1 MAGLMDMRELG
12 MLRNATQRMWS
23 GGGIDMDEWRRRRK
37 IPVIEA
43 TIDMDEWR
51 RRKAAAIKRHHA
63 YQALKRG
70 ASGGPFA
77 VGTTPLTEE
86 ERLALWM
93 QAQRNAEVE
102 NPQQFFPEYTG
113 EADPGLENVHPEL
126 LLGGV
131 GTLTARGA
139 MKAAP
144 ALWRLGRRA
153 IKHTDPVTGSRVVRP
168 GIQRTLAGIRKS
180 IVRPSHAGG
189 TRGPITRGVNAS
201 GKPTISRGPTSTPY
215 GPRMGPLGY
224 AIGGAGLGYATNKE
238 EVDNMVS
245 GLFSGTPEEQV
256 TTPEETVAP
265 TSESVTYPE
274 VEHGEVT
281 PLPGGHY
288 TGVPMHDDP
297 SSLKTIIDSP
307 KREEEPL
314 PAPQNPQNNPDETP
328 KNTPNLWKTWGS
340 LADDPKKRRDAYLGS
355 LKNIYMKKMLL
366 DSIAKLTGGKSQ
378 GDAWAQM
385 AIAELDAMERFDSE
399 ERIHQQWKALFFRED
414 GTYDPPKDRKEAM
427 ERGHQLGYDADQ
439 LKDIMTVF
447 PKETDKRT
455 NIEKYEEYISSLP
468 EGSAK
473 RIALEKKYLGM
484 HEDEKD
490 DRTSY
495 EKFIERMVDGGLI
508 SRGEG
513 DKALIRKTKG
523 TDSGLTAAQDNFKW
537 YQGILERGDKEEIAV
552 ANKFLRIHGEKAAD
566 LQDFLRLYT
575 SQTFQDS
582 DSFSPGEKAKLEE
595 LIKKAIGLGIGNY
608 KSREEAKSAIIA
620 ENPKPDNISNEEYE
634 RKIEEKVKEVY
645 GE

>member
-12 MLRNATQRMWS
+12 MLRNATQRMER
-23 GGGIDMDEWRRRRK
+23 GGGIDMDEWRRR
-37 IPVIEA
+37 
-43 TIDMDEWR
+43 
-51 RRKAAAIKRHHA
+51 KAAEEQSVAEQAIAAARAHPA
-63 YQALKRG
+63 YQALKSG

-77 VGTTPLTEE
+77 
-86 ERLALWM
+86 
-93 QAQRNAEVE
+93 
-102 NPQQFFPEYTG
+102 
-113 EADPGLENVHPEL
+113 
-126 LLGGV
+126 
-131 GTLTARGA
+131 
-139 MKAAP
+139 
-144 ALWRLGRRA
+144 
-153 IKHTDPVTGSRVVRP
+153 
-168 GIQRTLAGIRKS
+168 AGS
-180 IVRPSHAGG
+180 IVRSLPFFRAGPAAVDMAKAAG
-189 TRGPITRGVNAS
+189 RGASTAGKYLRSKLWSPGYPGAGRKGEMVFGRDSS
-201 GKPTISRGPTSTPY
+201 GKLVPRIASKAGEWKHSGRPTKWGATVGEAATLGAAGAAYLASRDD
-215 GPRMGPLGY
+215 
-224 AIGGAGLGYATNKE
+224 E
-238 EVDNMVS
+238 
-245 GLFSGTPEEQV
+245 PEL
-256 TTPEETVAP
+256 EETVAP
-265 TSESVTYPE
+265 TAESVTYPE
-274 VEHGEVT
+274 VEYGEVT
-281 PLPGGHY
+281 PFPGGHY
-288 TGVPMHDDP
+288 TGVPMHDNP

-307 KREEEPL
+307 QRGRKPL
-314 PAPQNPQNNPDETP
+314 PIQKIPQNNPVETP
-328 KNTPNLWKTWGS
+328 ENTPNLWKTWGS

-355 LKNIYMKKMLL
+355 IKNIYMKKMLL

-378 GDAWAQM
+378 GDTWAQM
-385 AIAELDAMERFDSE
+385 AIAELDAIEKFDSE

-414 GTYDPPKDRKEAM
+414 GTYDPPKNRKEAM

>member
-1 MAGLMDMRELG
+1 MA
-12 MLRNATQRMWS
+12 
-23 GGGIDMDEWRRRRK
+23 
-37 IPVIEA
+37 
-43 TIDMDEWR
+43 
-51 RRKAAAIKRHHA
+51 HA
-63 YQALKRG
+63 WWH
-70 ASGGPFA
+70 P

-189 TRGPITRGVNAS
+189 TRGPIIRGVNKGPGTGRW
-201 GKPTISRGPTSTPY
+201 GKPINPPNKTGGPTISRGPTSTPY

-224 AIGGAGLGYATNKE
+224 AIGGAGLGYAANKE

-274 VEHGEVT
+274 VEYGEVT
-281 PLPGGHY
+281 PLPGGYY
-288 TGVPMHDDP
+288 TGDPMEDNP

-307 KREEEPL
+307 KREKEPL
-314 PAPQNPQNNPDETP
+314 PAPQKPQNEPVETP
-328 KNTPNLWKTWGS
+328 ENTPNLWKTWGS

-537 YQGILERGDKEEIAV
+537 YQGILARGDKEEIAV

-575 SQTFQDS
+575 SQTFQYS

-595 LIKKAIGLGIGNY
+595 LIKKAIGLGVKTPTVSDRDRAQQLKAEGTT
-608 KSREEAKSAIIA
+608 REEYAQMV
-620 ENPKPDNISNEEYE
+620 
-634 RKIEEKVKEVY
+634 RKKHSKASDTAIEETVQALY
-645 GE
+645 D